1 MLDRKVL
8 EDGIDIRSPEA
19 PRSVRDALDRYF
31 SDHRNWDLS
40 DARRRQAREL
50 QIVASGPRRDT
61 SLLIYDDGVGQVPAD
76 FGQPG
81 RASRREKVSQEGEIQ
96 GVRDTINKK

>member
-1 MLDRKVL
+1 MLERKVL

-31 SDHRNWDLS
+31 SDHRHWDLS

-76 FGQPG
+76 SGRTFRSLPRGDPHDVHSLQGQTT
-81 RASRREKVSQEGEIQ
+81 K
-96 GVRDTINKK
+96 

>member
-1 MLDRKVL
+1 MRISDWSSDVCSSDL
-8 EDGIDIRSPEA
+8 IRSPEA

-50 QIVASGPRRDT
+50 QLVASGPRRDT
-61 SLLIYDDGVGQVPAD
+61 SLLISDDGVGQVPAD
-76 FGQPG
+76 FGRTFLSLLRGTIG
-81 RASRREKVSQEGEIQ
+81 RASGRERV
-96 GVRDTINKK
+96 